1 VARDRAGPR
10 GHAWAVLAVTAATLV
25 SWAAHGRF
33 DKANLI
39 MVYLLGVTWVAVLF
53 GRGPA
58 VLASCLSVAA
68 FDFFFVP
75 PHLTFAVD
83 DAQYLLTFAGM
94 LIVGL
99 TISTLTGRLREQ
111 AEGAKAR
118 ARRATALW
126 ELSRDLA
133 GAEFESVLLNAAAR
147 HAREL
152 FAGESVVLLPGRSG
166 ELEVRAG
173 DAAALGRDERER
185 EVAEWV
191 EENGRPAGAFTAERR
206 GARGLYVPIRGPAG
220 DVLGILGVS
229 WESDS
234 PAPPEDPVRL
244 LETFANQ
251 VAVALGRVRQEEAA
265 EWARQGPRAPAGQGR
280 EG

>member
-1 VARDRAGPR
+1 MAVTGPR
-10 GHAWAVLAVTAATLV
+10 LRNYVLAVASVGAASLLAAIVERHVAPVNLV
-25 SWAAHGRF
+25 MIFLLAVVAA
-33 DKANLI
+33 A
-39 MVYLLGVTWVAVLF
+39 LGL

-58 VLASCLSVAA
+58 TLAALAAVAT

-111 AEGAKAR
+111 AEGARAR
-118 ARRATALW
+118 AERATALW

-147 HAREL
+147 HAREH

-234 PAPPEDPVRL
+234 PAPPEDPVQL